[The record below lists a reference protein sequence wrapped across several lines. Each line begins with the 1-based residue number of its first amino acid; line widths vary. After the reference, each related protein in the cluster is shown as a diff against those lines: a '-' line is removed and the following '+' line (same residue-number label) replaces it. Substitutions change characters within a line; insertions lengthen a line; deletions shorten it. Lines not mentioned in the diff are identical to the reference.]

1 MKFCNSYTQF
11 KKRETHTVKCG
22 NVTIGGNVPVV
33 VQSMCTTST
42 NDTEGSVAQ
51 TLRIVE
57 KGGEIVRLTAQGVT
71 EAENLKNIKD
81 SLTKIGVNTPLVAD
95 IHFNP
100 KAANVAA
107 LYVEKVRINP
117 GNFVDKRA
125 TFTNY
130 EYTVEEWDAEKDR
143 LKEKFK
149 EFLDICVKND
159 TAVRIGVNHGSL
171 SDRIMSKYGDTAKG
185 MTASAIEMLEMC
197 EEFNFN
203 RVVVSM
209 KSSNTHTMV
218 HAYRM
223 LCAEMAKRSM
233 TYPLHLGVTEAG
245 EGNDGRIR
253 SAVGIGALLSDGIG
267 DTIRVSLT
275 EEPEFEIPVA
285 KKLVKYFENRV
296 SDSAVA
302 DFDETIYC
310 FDEFTSRDRKSAYGF
325 GGENDVKV
333 IVTSSKDSKF
343 SSLMPDYTFGNNS
356 YGIKNISES
365 GSLDN
370 NFVEINCDELDGR
383 KIAELQNIEDKVLV
397 LSSQNSHFLGA
408 IRSAVFNLKSAGVSL
423 PIVIRKSYD
432 DSELE
437 SFQLKSASDFG
448 VLLID
453 SLCDGVWIE
462 AKNITTSDICETTFS
477 ILQSARVRIT
487 KTEFI
492 SCPGCGRTLYAL
504 QDTLKRIK
512 EATSEFTGL
521 KIAVMG
527 CIVNGPGEMAD
538 ADYGYVGS
546 GVGKVT
552 LYKNKEVVIRNIN
565 DSEAVEK
572 LVEFI
577 KKDRKW

>member
-1 MKFCNSYTQF
+1 MRFCNSYTQF
-11 KKRETHTVKCG
+11 KKRNSHAVKCG
-22 NVTIGGNVPVV
+22 QVAIGEENPIV

-42 NDTEGSVAQ
+42 KDTEASVAQ
-51 TLRIVE
+51 TLRIV
-57 KGGEIVRLTAQGVT
+57 KNGGEIVRLTAQGVS
-71 EAENLKNIKD
+71 EAENLKNIKE
-81 SLTKIGVNTPLVAD
+81 SLKNIGINTPLVAD

-107 LYVEKVRINP
+107 LYVDKVRINP

-130 EYTVEEWDAEKDR
+130 EYTLEEWNNEKDK
-143 LKEKFK
+143 LKAKFK
-149 EFLDICVKND
+149 EFLDVCIEND

-171 SDRIMSKYGDTAKG
+171 SDRIISKYGDTAKG
-185 MTASAIEMLEMC
+185 MTVSAIEMLEMC
-197 EEFNFN
+197 EEFDFK
-203 RVVVSM
+203 RVVISM

-223 LCAEMAKRSM
+223 LCAEMAKRNMS
-233 TYPLHLGVTEAG
+233 YPLHLGVTEAG

-285 KKLVKYFENRV
+285 IKLANYFKGRE
-296 SDSAVA
+296 SDEQIPS
-302 DFDETIYC
+302 FNESLYIY
-310 FDEFTSRDRKSAYGF
+310 DEFTPRDRASVHGF
-325 GGENDVKV
+325 GQENDVKV
-333 IVTSSKDSKF
+333 IQTVSEGDKF
-343 SSLMPDYTFGNNS
+343 RDLMPDYVFGNNS
-356 YGIKNISES
+356 CGIIDISSSENFIY
-365 GSLDN
+365 LDCIDLN
-370 NFVEINCDELDGR
+370 GE
-383 KIAELQNIEDKVLV
+383 KIADLKEIKDKVLV
-397 LSSQNSHFLGA
+397 LSSNFSHFLGA
-408 IRSAVFNLKSAGVSL
+408 IRSAVFNLKEADVKL
-423 PIVIRKSYD
+423 PIIVRKEYD
-432 DSELE
+432 DTELE

-453 SLCDGVWIE
+453 SLCDGIWIE
-462 AKNITTSDICETTFS
+462 APNISSSDVCDTAFS
-477 ILQSARVRIT
+477 ILQSSRARIT
-487 KTEFI
+487 KTEYI
-492 SCPGCGRTLYAL
+492 SCPGCGRTLYSL
-504 QDTLKRIK
+504 QDTLIRIK
-512 EATSEFTGL
+512 KATTDFVGL

-546 GVGKVT
+546 GVGVVT
-552 LYKNKEVVIRNIN
+552 LYKGKEVILRNIN
-565 DSEAVEK
+565 EEEAVEK